1 MWFGSPNNNVG
12 LPTTSLHNNLLNTA
26 LEAERFLE
34 ANGHAEEAAAAP
46 KGEAARVKKPAL
58 VAA

>member
-1 MWFGSPNNNVG
+1 VTFARSPFLSHFFNA
-12 LPTTSLHNNLLNTA
+12 A

-34 ANGHAEEAAAAP
+34 ANGHAAEVIGAAVKEAEKEPAA
-46 KGEAARVKKPAL
+46 KKPAL

>member
-1 MWFGSPNNNVG
+1 LTHP
-12 LPTTSLHNNLLNTA
+12 PPPPRRAAA

-34 ANGHAEEAAAAP
+34 ANGHAEEEGAAAKSPAKQP
-46 KGEAARVKKPAL
+46 VAEPAAKKPAL